1 VTFGPQIVFGRSYA
15 THAWGIFVGEA
26 MTYIIIIF
34 LSNPLPLISFPHN
47 QVSFKWREWKI
58 RGPKYMKAFIPR
70 KMTEISVLSSS
81 YFLLHHD
88 DMNLRAPGLKTRM
101 LGSSMNWMDSQQKTQ
116 VTN

>member
-1 VTFGPQIVFGRSYA
+1 
-15 THAWGIFVGEA
+15 
-26 MTYIIIIF
+26 
-34 LSNPLPLISFPHN
+34 
-47 QVSFKWREWKI
+47 
-58 RGPKYMKAFIPR
+58 MKAFIPR
-70 KMTEISVLSSS
+70 KMTEIWVLSSS